1 MKHNGLSDIQT
12 TLVLLLAAIAAS
24 VVVYFALTLA
34 LKLWHRRRGEPARR
48 MKPHVQYFGA
58 PLRALVPAMAF
69 AVILPYLTLPDTART
84 VSRHFLTVW
93 LIAAVAWLS
102 VRAVGFIRDLILGR
116 YDIQQADNL
125 HARRMYTQIRLI
137 ERVVVIGVWLL
148 AAAAVLMSFT
158 RVRAVGVSLLASA
171 GAMSIVLGLAAQRT
185 LGNLIAGIQ
194 IAIAQPIRLGDA
206 VVVEGEWGW
215 IEEITLTYV
224 VVKIW
229 DLRRLILP
237 ISYFVEKPFQN
248 WTRTSADLLGSVYI
262 YADYTLPVQAV
273 REELQ
278 RILDGSERWD
288 HKVGVLQVVDT
299 TERTMQLRALMSAP
313 DSPTAWDLRC
323 EVREKLIGFLQDRFP
338 DSLPQ
343 VRLEQTP
350 ADEPDRPEGEAEG
363 RRGGGAGE
371 RLAGSEEAE
380 DRSTEHA

>member
-1 MKHNGLSDIQT
+1 MLKQSSPSNAHARVDLHWKGLSEIQIT
-12 TLVLLLAAIAAS
+12 FILLLAAIVAS
-24 VVVYFALTLA
+24 AVVYFALAFVLR
-34 LKLWHRRRGEPARR
+34 LWHRRRGEPARH

-58 PLRALVPAMAF
+58 PLRLLVPAIAL
-69 AVILPYLTLPDTART
+69 AITLPYLTLPDTTR
-84 VSRHFLTVW
+84 VVGRHVLTLW
-93 LIAAVAWLS
+93 LIAAFAWLS
-102 VRAVGFIRDLILGR
+102 VRAVRFVRDLILGR

-137 ERVVVIGVWLL
+137 ERVVVIGVWVM
-148 AAAAVLMSFT
+148 AAAAMMMSFT
-158 RVRAVGVSLLASA
+158 RVRAIGVSLLASA

-194 IAIAQPIRLGDA
+194 IAIAQPIRVEDA

-229 DLRRLILP
+229 DLRRLIVP

-248 WTRTSADLLGSVYI
+248 WTRTSADLLGSVFI
-262 YADYTLPVQAV
+262 YADYTLPVQPV

-278 RILDGSERWD
+278 RILDASERWD
-288 HKVGVLQVVDT
+288 RKVGVLQVVDT

-323 EVREKLIGFLQDRFP
+323 EVREKLIAFLQDRFP
-338 DSLPQ
+338 DSFPR
-343 VRLEQTP
+343 VRLE
-350 ADEPDRPEGEAEG
+350 
-363 RRGGGAGE
+363 RGAPQ
-371 RLAGSEEAE
+371 
-380 DRSTEHA
+380 DRSAGA